1 MIATVIYVT
10 SGLIAITAIAM
21 IVIGVW
27 IYFRHAGQY
36 FVFLIRNILC
46 SRCETIGAARVFGC
60 GCPVVR
66 LSIVKFKI
74 TFNFL
79 LQVLRLLH
87 CTLLS
92 TLIVAKLSS
101 IVYVTVRNV
110 HCTPVVSLIKNI
122 CGIGDPSCFAS
133 AAIFCEAYQK
143 NSNLTLNP
151 CSMPIMHTR
160 NSSMTM
166 S

>member
-1 MIATVIYVT
+1 MLYAYTEVKSVLWTDGETKEVADGDGITTMIATVIYVT

-66 LSIVKFKI
+66 LSTVKFKI

-87 CTLLS
+87 CTPL
-92 TLIVAKLSS
+92 
-101 IVYVTVRNV
+101 
-110 HCTPVVSLIKNI
+110 
-122 CGIGDPSCFAS
+122 
-133 AAIFCEAYQK
+133 
-143 NSNLTLNP
+143 LTLLRNYP
-151 CSMPIMHTR
+151 VLSM
-160 NSSMTM
+160 
-166 S
+166 